1 MSANDIVVAVYDH
14 HPETVGRTEAEA
26 AGARKLPRTLLSCTP
41 IRCNMPRNTNESLL
55 SRQDCP

>member
-14 HPETVGRTEAEA
+14 HPETVQRAES

>member
-14 HPETVGRTEAEA
+14 HPRTEAEA

-55 SRQDCP
+55 SRQDSP